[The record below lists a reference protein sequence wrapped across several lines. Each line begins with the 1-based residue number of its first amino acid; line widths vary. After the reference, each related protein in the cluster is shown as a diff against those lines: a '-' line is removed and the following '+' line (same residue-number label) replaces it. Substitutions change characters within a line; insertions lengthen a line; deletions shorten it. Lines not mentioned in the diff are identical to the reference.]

1 MRLGLRC
8 PGLPQAGRLAAV
20 IAGAVVVAAVARA
33 EDPDPAVARGRA
45 FAAQNCGS
53 CHAIGPSG
61 ESPLAKAPP
70 FRTLHERYP
79 VENLTEA
86 LAEGIRTGHP
96 EMPQFDEL
104 DTEQIDD
111 LIAYL
116 KSLEMQRPAAPIIP
130 ETAAPLPRGA
140 APGTR

>member
-1 MRLGLRC
+1 MRAA
-8 PGLPQAGRLAAV
+8 PLAAV
-20 IAGAVVVAAVARA
+20 IAGTLALATAAGG
-33 EDPDPAVARGRA
+33 EDPDPAVAHGRA
-45 FAAQNCGS
+45 FAEQNCGR
-53 CHAIGPSG
+53 CHAVGPSG
-61 ESPLAKAPP
+61 QSPLAKAPP

-86 LAEGIRTGHP
+86 LAEGLKTGHP

-116 KSLEMQRPAAPIIP
+116 KSLEQ
-130 ETAAPLPRGA
+130 
-140 APGTR
+140 

>member
-1 MRLGLRC
+1 M
-8 PGLPQAGRLAAV
+8 AGVFCAAT
-20 IAGAVVVAAVARA
+20 AARA
-33 EDPDPAVARGRA
+33 EDPDPAIERGRA
-45 FAAQNCGS
+45 FAQQNCGR

-61 ESPLAKAPP
+61 ASPLAKAPP

-104 DTEQIDD
+104 DTAQIDD

-116 KSLEMQRPAAPIIP
+116 KSLER
-130 ETAAPLPRGA
+130 
-140 APGTR
+140 